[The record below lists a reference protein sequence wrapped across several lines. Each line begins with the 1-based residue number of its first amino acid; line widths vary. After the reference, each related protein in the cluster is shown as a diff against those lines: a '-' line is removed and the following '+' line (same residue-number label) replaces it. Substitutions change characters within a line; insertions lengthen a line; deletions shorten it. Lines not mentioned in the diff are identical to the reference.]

1 MLDAYK
7 LNPQLIKQPYLKV
20 LHAKAKADS
29 KKIDDAYAEVMK
41 KMDNKK
47 IYDVY
52 DKMMKK

>member
-20 LHAKAKADS
+20 LDAKAKADS